1 MALDIAAIESEL
13 LNYFN
18 NLGDTAKREGW
29 TKDSHWTIGINMFL
43 ASLGHKNGCTVH
55 ASRCP
60 EADGPEWLYDHHWR
74 LSEGDC
80 EFVRIPLI
88 MEIEWGFGNASLFEK
103 VLDDFLKLVQARTD
117 LRVMVFQGNGIDKT
131 TDDLISK
138 AKRFSLN
145 QKGDLYLFAGW
156 GWDTEKMHC
165 RVWTT

>member
-1 MALDIAAIESEL
+1 MLLPSLSLSI
-13 LNYFN
+13 LNYF
-18 NLGDTAKREGW
+18 
-29 TKDSHWTIGINMFL
+29 SIFFC
-43 ASLGHKNGCTVH
+43 GC
-55 ASRCP
+55 AQ
-60 EADGPEWLYDHHWR
+60 L
-74 LSEGDC
+74 
-80 EFVRIPLI
+80 
-88 MEIEWGFGNASLFEK
+88 EIEWGFGNASLFEK